1 MYLYAIKEANK
12 YLETN
17 LEQLLV
23 AGQEN
28 ELANQQFAQFLL
40 QLDPDL
46 VDQKVHALNSEIAP
60 KIDCTSCGN
69 CCKTLLININEKE
82 ADALSEH
89 LDQTREIFDKNYLE
103 KGMNGTLLI
112 NAVPCHFLQENKC
125 TVYDY
130 RFEGCKEFPA
140 MHLPHFNKR
149 LFTTFMHYNR
159 CPIIF
164 NIVEQL
170 KIETQFVMET
180 KNEPL

>member
-1 MYLYAIKEANK
+1 MYLYAIKEADK

-40 QLDPDL
+40 QMDPAE
-46 VDQKVHALNSEIAP
+46 VDQKVHALNNKIAS
-60 KIDCTSCGN
+60 KIDCTACGN

-89 LDQTREIFDKNYLE
+89 LDQTREMFDKNYLE
-103 KGMNGTLLI
+103 KGMNGTMLMS
-112 NAVPCHFLQENKC
+112 AVPCHFLKENKC

-170 KIETQFVMET
+170 KIETQFAEVPKTET
-180 KNEPL
+180 L

>member
-1 MYLYAIKEANK
+1 M
-12 YLETN
+12 
-17 LEQLLV
+17 

-28 ELANQQFAQFLL
+28 ELNNQQFGQFLL
-40 QLDPDL
+40 QMDPAV
-46 VDQKVHALNSEIAP
+46 VDQKVHALNDKIAP
-60 KIDCTSCGN
+60 KIDCTKCGN

-82 ADALSEH
+82 ADALSNH
-89 LDQTREIFDKNYLE
+89 LHQTREMFDKNYLE
-103 KGMNGTLLI
+103 KGMNGAMLMS
-112 NAVPCHFLQENKC
+112 AVPCHFLKENKC

-170 KIETQFVMET
+170 KIETQFAPAPKT
-180 KNEPL
+180 EPI